1 MKKNNISSKFSQTVK
16 EYQLDYAAGRS
27 QMYDAES
34 RKDKAR
40 KIIRLLELTVG
51 KDKVSKMTVLDMGG
65 STGIIDYILSG
76 SFKKIIGID
85 IDEQAIDYASKKFKR
100 KNLKFEIGD
109 ALKLRYKNDSFDL
122 VICTHVYEHVS
133 DQEKL
138 FKEIQRVLRKNG
150 LCYLAATNR
159 LWILEPHY
167 NLFFLSWLPKKLAN
181 LYMRVMRKGDKYY
194 ESPLTY
200 WGLRK
205 LTKQFRVTEFT
216 DKIIRNLE
224 MYGYNTNIF
233 RKAPLK
239 YVVSLLSPLT
249 RYLSP
254 TFIWI
259 LVKE

>member
-1 MKKNNISSKFSQTVK
+1 MKKNNISSKFLRTAK
-16 EYQLDYAAGRS
+16 KYQLDYAAGRS
-27 QMYDAES
+27 QMYDVES

-40 KIIRLLELTVG
+40 KIVKLLELAVG
-51 KDKVSKMTVLDMGG
+51 KDKVSKMRVLDIGG
-65 STGIIDYILSG
+65 STGIIDCILSE

-85 IDEQAIDYASKKFKR
+85 IDKQAIDYANKKFKR
-100 KNLKFEIGD
+100 KNLKFEVGD
-109 ALKLRYKNDSFDL
+109 ALNLHYKDDSFDL
-122 VICTHVYEHVS
+122 VICTHVYEHVA

-138 FKEIQRVLRKNG
+138 FKEIHRVLKKNG

-167 NLFFLSWLPKKLAN
+167 NLPFLSWLPKRLAN
-181 LYMRVMRKGDKYY
+181 LYMKTTGKGDQYY

-200 WGLRK
+200 WGLRR
-205 LTKQFRVTEFT
+205 LTSRFRIIELT

-224 MYGYNTNIF
+224 TYGYNTNIF
-233 RKAPLK
+233 RKAPLR
-239 YVVSLLSPLT
+239 YIIFLLSPLAK
-249 RYLSP
+249 YLSP